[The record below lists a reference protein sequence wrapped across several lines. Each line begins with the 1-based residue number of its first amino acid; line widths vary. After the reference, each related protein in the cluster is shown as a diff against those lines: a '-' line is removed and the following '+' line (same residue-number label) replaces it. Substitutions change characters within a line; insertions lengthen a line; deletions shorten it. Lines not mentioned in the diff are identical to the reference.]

1 MEELMNMYS
10 NLDTLQQV
18 FWGCAVV
25 ASAVFVI
32 QFLLTMIGMDHTDI
46 DVDFDGTDTMDFGNG
61 INLFSVRNFIN
72 FFMGFGWGGICL
84 ADAISSP
91 LLLTLAA
98 AVVGILFVVMFVYIY
113 TKTRKLETNGAFQI
127 KDCLGQTAQVYLRIP
142 AGRSGKGKVQI
153 SQNGSVHEIDA
164 ITDEDEIASGTT
176 VKVVEILDGGIL
188 KVENVQNNLVI

>member
-46 DVDFDGTDTMDFGNG
+46 DVDFDGSDTMDLGNG
-61 INLFSVRNFIN
+61 INLFSVKNFIN

-84 ADAISSP
+84 ADSISNP
-91 LLLTLAA
+91 FLLTLAA
-98 AVVGILFVVMFVYIY
+98 AVVGILFVMIFVYIY

-127 KDCLGQTAQVYLRIP
+127 KNCLGQTAQVYLRIP
-142 AGRSGKGKVQI
+142 AGRSGKGKVQL

>member
-46 DVDFDGTDTMDFGNG
+46 DVDFDGSDTMDLGNG
-61 INLFSVRNFIN
+61 INLFSVKNFIN

-84 ADAISSP
+84 ADSISNP
-91 LLLTLAA
+91 FLLTLAA
-98 AVVGILFVVMFVYIY
+98 AVVGILFVMIFVYIY

-142 AGRSGKGKVQI
+142 AGRSGKGKVQL

>member
-1 MEELMNMYS
+1 MNMYS

-46 DVDFDGTDTMDFGNG
+46 DVDFDGSDTMDLGNG
-61 INLFSVRNFIN
+61 INLFSVKNFIN

-84 ADAISSP
+84 ADSISNP
-91 LLLTLAA
+91 FLLTLAA
-98 AVVGILFVVMFVYIY
+98 AVVGILFVMIFVYIY

-142 AGRSGKGKVQI
+142 AGRSGKGKVQL